1 MKKTGIIG
9 AMEIEVERL
18 KQDMTVRE
26 PLQRPEW
33 SFLRES

>member
-18 KQDMTVRE
+18 KQDMTV
-26 PLQRPEW
+26 QRTLTKARME
-33 SFLRES
+33 FF